1 MHENNP
7 FENIKDYWGSY
18 YSTLTEGALKG
29 LLNDMGYY
37 FTDEG
42 KHAGKWVHEKT
53 GKALSD
59 DHAME
64 IASERS
70 KRKKKTKEVDA
81 SGPNPTDKDA
91 RKQGEESTRSEEVE
105 YDGEDLEEMNGRF
118 STKTPRV
125 NRYSSRASLER
136 GDRARGIEGGLPGPD
151 DSAYGRA
158 RMRSSDT
165 EGKMKKLKALG
176 KGSDTMFKRE
186 FSGFS
191 GKQEGL
197 FHKDTDR
204 LLREHIRS
212 EYEARGI
219 YPTSREVQETYN
231 QIMDIFEATRASER
245 DATLSGARGKQ
256 KIGGKMRRSVADDR
270 RIGALRGERQG
281 LLKPG
286 EIKDPTNQSSD
297 EFNKFVSAHT
307 QRHATHDAAR
317 GVGKVSPSSPARKQ
331 SKAEVDTRFLMG
343 QGFSAEHLRRIMS
356 NTGR

>member
-1 MHENNP
+1 MHDNNP
-7 FENIKDYWGSY
+7 FQNIKDYWGSY
-18 YSTLTEGALKG
+18 YSTITEGALKG

-42 KHAGKWVHEKT
+42 EHAGKWVHEKT

-64 IASERS
+64 IAYERS

-81 SGPNPTDKDA
+81 SGPSPTDKDT
-91 RKQGEESTRSEEVE
+91 RKQGEESTHSEEVE
-105 YDGEDLEEMNGRF
+105 YDGEELEEMNGRF

-125 NRYSSRASLER
+125 NRYNSRASLER

-176 KGSDTMFKRE
+176 KASDTMFKRE
-186 FSGFS
+186 FGGFS
-191 GKQEGL
+191 GKQEEL

-219 YPTSREVQETYN
+219 YPTSREVQKTYD
-231 QIMDIFEATRASER
+231 QIMDILEATRASER
-245 DATLSGARGKQ
+245 DEMLAKKHGTSGTAKGLELTKQ
-256 KIGGKMRRSVADDR
+256 ELRRQRAGYPKQDFGNPRETSRV
-270 RIGALRGERQG
+270 ERERET
-281 LLKPG
+281 K
-286 EIKDPTNQSSD
+286 
-297 EFNKFVSAHT
+297 H
-307 QRHATHDAAR
+307 RAAR
-317 GVGKVSPSSPARKQ
+317 GVATRVSPSSPARKQ
-331 SKAEVDTRFLMG
+331 SEVERDTRKLMR
-343 QGFSAEHLRRIMS
+343 QGYSAEYLKRIMS